1 MVADNGLVDE
11 LVDESALPVR
21 LAGRVIA
28 IDPAERVLLFY
39 YDDAPPKGKHWST
52 PGGGVEAGEDFRAA
66 ARRELFEET
75 GWADVPVSPGEVLV
89 NSNVQWSYLEGKPT
103 LCLQHDHY
111 FVGRVPD
118 EERPLGPVA
127 AMHASDGIVAHRWWT
142 LTELDET
149 AEDVYPPGLADL
161 VRRLRQLLTASLT
174 VHWTRRAELPARGL
188 RISCPPARRRTPWR

>member
-1 MVADNGLVDE
+1 M
-11 LVDESALPVR
+11 DESELPVR

-28 IDPAERVLLFY
+28 IDPAQRVLLFF
-39 YDDAPPKGKHWST
+39 YDDMPPKGKHWST
-52 PGGGVEAGEDFRAA
+52 PGGGVEAGEDFGAA

-75 GWADVPVSPGEVLV
+75 GWADVPVSPEELLV
-89 NSNVQWSYLEGKPT
+89 DSNVQWSNLNGKPT

-111 FVGRVPD
+111 FAGHVTE

-127 AMHASDGIVAHRWWT
+127 AMHASDGIVSHRWWS

-161 VRRLRQLLTASLT
+161 VRRLGPGRG
-174 VHWTRRAELPARGL
+174 HLPA
-188 RISCPPARRRTPWR
+188 SS